1 MAWHKC
7 PVCNGT
13 GKNYGYLLEG
23 KYSSSCPTC
32 NGQRIISEVTGLPP
46 ALITTTYQS
55 TTTDLTPRQALQR
68 AIDNELNKEPYISH
82 HHFNDESKNCSK

>member
-1 MAWHKC
+1 MAWQKC

-13 GKNYGYLLEG
+13 GKNYGGLQ
-23 KYSSSCPTC
+23 SSAICPTC
-32 NGQRIISEVTGLPP
+32 NGQRIISEITGLPP

-68 AIDNELNKEPYISH
+68 AIDNELNKEPYIVNQ
-82 HHFNDESKNCSK
+82 HFCDE

>member
-1 MAWHKC
+1 MAWQKC

-13 GKNYGYLLEG
+13 GKNYGGLQ
-23 KYSSSCPTC
+23 SSAICPTC

-46 ALITTTYQS
+46 ALIAYYNTN
-55 TTTDLTPRQALQR
+55 TTDLTPRQALQK

-82 HHFNDESKNCSK
+82 HPFDDELKNCSK